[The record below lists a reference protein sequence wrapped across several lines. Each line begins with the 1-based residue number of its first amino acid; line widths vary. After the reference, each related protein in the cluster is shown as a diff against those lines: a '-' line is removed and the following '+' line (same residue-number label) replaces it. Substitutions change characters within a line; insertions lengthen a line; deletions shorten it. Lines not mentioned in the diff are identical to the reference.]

1 MLTQQ
6 PWIRLAPHMVEEY
19 EQDILEGLEVE
30 DFKDACEHVRKT
42 GDEELA
48 KALYDAMHRV
58 KVKDGYPFEEP
69 SDYDSIVAC
78 SPHKIAKKILD
89 YDENGLKDRLEGAW
103 TGRIAGC
110 LLGKPTEGFP
120 RTIVYPMLKAS
131 GNWPLHKYIKKCDMS
146 AEYAK
151 MAETPGQWF
160 YGRCYADLTGGISP
174 SDDDTNYTVL
184 SLKLVEQYGKD
195 FKPVDVMEAWLLYL
209 PYLNV
214 CTAER
219 VAYRNAAMGLLP
231 PQSADTYNPFREWI
245 GAQIRT
251 DFFGYI
257 NPGDPTRAAEMA
269 YRDAVISHVKNGIYG
284 AMFAAAAIAA
294 AATAETADDILN
306 AGLDVIPA
314 KCRLR
319 RDIDLVRQWYA
330 DGLSAEKV
338 MDRIHE
344 AYPPHAAAGWVYT
357 NPNTMIVA
365 MAVLYG
371 QRDFGKSM
379 CLAVQAC
386 YDTDCNGATVGS
398 ILGMW
403 VGRKAIPEIWL
414 EPFHGKLYT
423 NISGYPVV
431 DTGDLTR
438 RTIALVNR

>member
-1 MLTQQ
+1 MLHDQ

-19 EQDILEGLEVE
+19 EQCVLEGLEVE
-30 DFKDACEHVRKT
+30 EFKTACERARRT

-48 KALYDAMHRV
+48 SALYDAMHRAGT
-58 KVKDGYPFEEP
+58 KEGYPYEEP
-69 SDYDSIVAC
+69 SDYEGIVAC
-78 SPHKIAKKILD
+78 SPKKQQKKSDTLD
-89 YDENGLKDRLEGAW
+89 EEQLKDRLEGAW

-120 RTIVYPMLKAS
+120 RDVVYPMLKES
-131 GNWPLHKYIKKCDMS
+131 GNWPLHKYIMKKDMS
-146 AEYAK
+146 EKYAK

-160 YGRCYADLTGGISP
+160 YGRCYADLTDGISP

-184 SLKLVEQYGKD
+184 SLKLVEMYGKN
-195 FKPVDVMEAWLLYL
+195 FKSEDVLEAWLQFL

-231 PQSADTYNPFREWI
+231 PQSAEAYNPFREWI
-245 GAQIRT
+245 GAQIRI

-257 NPGDPTRAAEMA
+257 NPGDPVRAAEMA

-294 AATAETADDILN
+294 AFTAETADDILD
-306 AGLDVIPA
+306 AALDVIPA
-314 KCRLR
+314 NCRLR
-319 RDIDLVRQWYA
+319 RDIDQVRKWHA
-330 DGLSAEKV
+330 EGLSAEDV
-338 MDRIHE
+338 MDKIHE
-344 AYPPHAAAGWVYT
+344 LYPPHAAAGWVYT

-371 QRDFGKSM
+371 KKDFGKSM

-398 ILGMW
+398 ILGTW
-403 VGRKAIPEIWL
+403 VGRKAIPEVWL
-414 EPFHGKLYT
+414 EPFHGKLHT

-438 RTIALVNR
+438 RTLPLVNR